1 MDKKGAVTFSTILMI
16 MLFAVIGVFCI
27 PAFSNLKENF
37 LASNYTSN
45 ANNMIQGAKSKFGAD
60 ISNINKDGI
69 LEYTVEELIKDGYIK
84 EEELN
89 SGIDKKSKVLVIVK
103 NGYVTYKYVNG
114 TTLVNK
120 ITPSMKQINN
130 EYYYTSNNVNNYI
143 SFNEEIY
150 RIIKVDDSENIL
162 IIKDDYE
169 KELLKNSIEDYLS
182 MIKNDELSSKYSN
195 MVNGEMDVLD
205 VQTYNNTKENNET
218 YLNKSYN
225 FWILDNGEYKV
236 FDSMTNSFSDNSK
249 AYVPVV
255 IKLDISI
262 LCESGDGSRVNPFII
277 SK

>member
-69 LEYTVEELIKDGYIK
+69 LEYTVEELIKEGYIK

-150 RIIKVDDSENIL
+150 RIIKIDDSENIL

-169 KELLKNSIEDYLS
+169 KELSKNSIEDYLS

-195 MVNGEMDVLD
+195 MVNGEMSVLD
-205 VQTYNNTKENNET
+205 TQTYNNTKENNET

>member
-69 LEYTVEELIKDGYIK
+69 LEYTVEELIKEGYIK

-120 ITPSMKQINN
+120 ITSSMKQINN

-150 RIIKVDDSENIL
+150 RIIKIDDSENIL

-169 KELLKNSIEDYLS
+169 KELSKNSIEDYLS

-195 MVNGEMDVLD
+195 MLNGEMSVLD
-205 VQTYNNTKENNET
+205 TQTYNNTKENNET